1 VNLDTMIINV
11 LSASPVN
18 MTCTDLAN
26 WIDGY
31 TVSQIRRALRN
42 LNERGDVLRVV
53 RGNDAH
59 RYSIPRHGASAFPAG
74 QPTVDPRTALLH
86 DLHARGVLNVRHYVA
101 ELSDGEL
108 SACPTSKLVSIVR
121 DLVTALEA
129 AP

>member
-1 VNLDTMIINV
+1 MNLDTMIINV

-18 MTCTDLAN
+18 MTCTDLTR

-31 TVSQIRRALRN
+31 TVSEIRRALRN

-53 RGNDAH
+53 HGNDAH
-59 RYSIPRHGASAFPAG
+59 RYSIPRHGALPFPAG

-86 DLHARGVLNVRHYVA
+86 DLYARGVLNVRHYVA

-121 DLVTALEA
+121 DLSAALEA